1 MDGHTTSDSAPA
13 QDLARAILSFGP
25 IEECAVISRTAPD
38 GGERYVAY
46 VVASGHV
53 DADQLRQH
61 LQAQTA
67 APVDSWTRVASIPR
81 NAEGAVDE
89 KRLGEVPVIDADL
102 LNAWQEKVSAQP
114 GVREAAVIVEPYRPR
129 VPAVHVAE
137 LFPDW
142 RRSAM
147 AGKHDASGSDAHA
160 KDVNGPQSD
169 RLSISEGP
177 AVDIPAGAPSV
188 LGDVLARAA
197 RGSKTIAYVSA
208 SGAESSQTYADLQ
221 SEARRI
227 LAGLQAAG
235 CVPGDR
241 VILQLGDARDFIP
254 VFWACVLGG
263 FLPVPVGIAPS
274 YVQVNATLA
283 KLRHAWEL
291 LGRPI
296 VVTTAPLAGSITAL
310 GSDSEEWSVATV
322 ESLRKFPGTPALHA
336 CAADDPALMLLT
348 SGSTGAPKVVVQTH
362 RALVTRSLASCVRDG
377 FSSADVSL
385 NWLPLDH
392 VGGLVAYHIRDMYA
406 ECDQV
411 QAPMSYV
418 VEQPLRW
425 LDLIHRYRA
434 TTTWAPN
441 FAFALVNAQAP
452 AVAAGHWDLS
462 SMRFIMNG
470 AEAIVARTARRF
482 LEILEPHGLPADSM
496 RPAWGMSETSSGATS
511 SHLFSRA
518 TTTDDDASVEVGPPI
533 AGIAFRIVDVSD
545 QLVPEG
551 RDRPSPGQ
559 GRAGDEGLLPP
570 RVGES
575 RVVHERWLV
584 HHRRPR
590 TAARRLADDHRPR
603 KRRHHRQRGQ
613 LLVPG
618 HRSVDGVGSRRRR
631 VVHRGVRG
639 SHGRQRYR
647 RARDHFPPDRDGRSC
662 AAGQYSPKSAG
673 RS

>member
-1 MDGHTTSDSAPA
+1 MWTRISCGSTSNDRWPNRS
-13 QDLARAILSFGP
+13 
-25 IEECAVISRTAPD
+25 
-38 GGERYVAY
+38 
-46 VVASGHV
+46 
-53 DADQLRQH
+53 
-61 LQAQTA
+61 
-67 APVDSWTRVASIPR
+67 DSWTRVALIPR

-142 RRSAM
+142 QRSALT
-147 AGKHDASGSDAHA
+147 GKHDASGSDARA

-169 RLSISEGP
+169 RPSISEGP

-197 RGSKTIAYVSA
+197 RGSKTIVYVSA
-208 SGAESSQTYADLQ
+208 SGAEESQTYADLQ
-221 SEARRI
+221 SEADTDPDWPSGRR
-227 LAGLQAAG
+227 LRAGRPRDPATRRRAGLHPSVLGLRARRLPAGTGRHRPELRPGERHAREAAACVGAAG
-235 CVPGDR
+235 
-241 VILQLGDARDFIP
+241 
-254 VFWACVLGG
+254 
-263 FLPVPVGIAPS
+263 
-274 YVQVNATLA
+274 T
-283 KLRHAWEL
+283 
-291 LGRPI
+291 PI
-296 VVTTAPLAGSITAL
+296 VVTTAPLSGSITAL

-392 VGGLVAYHIRDMYA
+392 VGGLVVYHIRDMYA

-411 QAPMSYV
+411 QAPMSDV

-441 FAFALVNAQAP
+441 FAFGLVNAQAP

-462 SMRFIMNG
+462 SMR
-470 AEAIVARTARRF
+470 
-482 LEILEPHGLPADSM
+482 
-496 RPAWGMSETSSGATS
+496 SS
-511 SHLFSRA
+511 
-518 TTTDDDASVEVGPPI
+518 
-533 AGIAFRIVDVSD
+533 
-545 QLVPEG
+545 
-551 RDRPSPGQ
+551 
-559 GRAGDEGLLPP
+559 
-570 RVGES
+570 
-575 RVVHERWLV
+575 
-584 HHRRPR
+584 
-590 TAARRLADDHRPR
+590 
-603 KRRHHRQRGQ
+603 
-613 LLVPG
+613 
-618 HRSVDGVGSRRRR
+618 
-631 VVHRGVRG
+631 
-639 SHGRQRYR
+639 
-647 RARDHFPPDRDGRSC
+647 
-662 AAGQYSPKSAG
+662 
-673 RS
+673 